1 MFSSYM
7 FPIYRSPFMGGYG
20 GYPGIGPGYG
30 YGGYPGYGYGYG
42 STNIIGSAIANQNM
56 NVIGTGAIG
65 GTQIATPTVIW

>member
-7 FPIYRSPFMGGYG
+7 FPFYRSPFFG

-30 YGGYPGYGYGYG
+30 YGGYPVYSYGA
-42 STNIIGSAIANQNM
+42 NIIGSAIANQNM